1 MTARRILTI
10 LLFVAGAAGFLYWA
24 FAPRA
29 VLVETAL
36 ATSGPFVALVE
47 EDGKA
52 RVRERYTVSSPL
64 PGRLIRISLR
74 PGDAVKEEE
83 IVARLRSGL
92 PALLDASARKGL
104 EEQVGAAE
112 ASLEEATLSFER
124 AKVLLDK
131 ARADLDRTR
140 RLSTTGAASAA
151 QLDRDI
157 YAYEAAQRDV
167 GVAERRREAA
177 FHTLGQAR
185 AALARGNETEGDAI
199 VIRSPVA
206 GRILR
211 VLQESEA
218 MVAASTPILEIG
230 DPSDLEIVVDLLT
243 TEAVRIKPGA
253 EVTITGWGGGKPLR
267 GRVRRIEPSAFSKVS
282 ALGVEEQRVWVVIDI
297 TSPRAEWAGLSDG
310 FRVEVAIVAD
320 ELPQALI
327 VPIGALFRQGGDLH
341 VFRVEGGKARLVKVE
356 AGLRSGKSATITAGL
371 AAGDRVILYPPTAVK
386 DGAAVR
392 ER

>member
-1 MTARRILTI
+1 MTAGRILTFLALI
-10 LLFVAGAAGFLYWA
+10 VSAAVFLYWA

-29 VLVETAL
+29 VQVETATVT
-36 ATSGPFVALVE
+36 AGRFVALVE

-74 PGDAVKEEE
+74 PGDPVKEGE

-92 PALLDASARKGL
+92 PALLDASARRAL
-104 EEQVGAAE
+104 EEQIGAAE
-112 ASLEEATLSFER
+112 ASLEEASLSLER

-131 ARADLDRTR
+131 ARSDLDRTR

-167 GVAERRREAA
+167 GVAERRRDAA
-177 FHTLGQAR
+177 AHALGQAR
-185 AALARGNETEGDAI
+185 AALARGGETEGDAI

-206 GRILR
+206 GRVLR

-218 MVAASTPILEIG
+218 MVAASTAILEIG
-230 DPSDLEIVVDLLT
+230 DPTDLEIAVDLLT
-243 TEAVRIKPGA
+243 TEAVRVKSGA
-253 EVTITGWGGGKPLR
+253 EVTVTGWGGGKPLR
-267 GRVRRIEPSAFSKVS
+267 GRVRRVEPSAFSKTS

-297 TSPRAEWAGLSDG
+297 TSPFEEWGGLSDG
-310 FRVEVAIVAD
+310 FRVEVSIVAD
-320 ELPQALI
+320 ELAQALV
-327 VPIGALFRQGGDLH
+327 VPIGALFRQGGDMH
-341 VFRVEGGKARLVKVE
+341 VFRIEDGKARLEKVE
-356 AGLRSGKSATITAGL
+356 LGLRSGKAATIVSGL
-371 AAGDRVILYPPTAVK
+371 AAGNKVILYPPSAVK
-386 DGAAVR
+386 NGGAVT

>member
-1 MTARRILTI
+1 MTARRILTV
-10 LLFVAGAAGFLYWA
+10 LLFVAGATGFLYWA

-29 VLVETAL
+29 VLVETAR

-167 GVAERRREAA
+167 GVSERRREVA
-177 FHTLGQAR
+177 FHALGQAR

-230 DPSDLEIVVDLLT
+230 DPSDLEIAVDLLT

-320 ELPQALI
+320 ELPQAMI

-371 AAGDRVILYPPTAVK
+371 AAGDRIILYPPTAVK

>member
-1 MTARRILTI
+1 MTARRILT
-10 LLFVAGAAGFLYWA
+10 LVALIAGLTGFLYWA

-29 VLVETAL
+29 VQVEAATVTA
-36 ATSGPFVALVE
+36 GRFVALVE

-74 PGDAVKEEE
+74 PGDPVKEGE

-92 PALLDASARKGL
+92 PALLDAPARKGL

-112 ASLEEATLSFER
+112 ASLEEASLSLER
-124 AKVLLDK
+124 ARVFLDK
-131 ARADLDRTR
+131 ARSDLDRTR

-167 GVAERRREAA
+167 GVAERRRDAA
-177 FHTLGQAR
+177 VHALGQAR
-185 AALARGNETEGDAI
+185 AALARGGEMDGDAI

-206 GRILR
+206 GRVLR

-218 MVAASTPILEIG
+218 MVAASTAILEIG
-230 DPSDLEIVVDLLT
+230 DPSDLEIAVDLLT
-243 TEAVRIKPGA
+243 TEAVRVKSGA
-253 EVTITGWGGGKPLR
+253 EVTVTGWGGGKPLR
-267 GRVRRIEPSAFSKVS
+267 GRVRRVEPSAFSKTS
-282 ALGVEEQRVWVVIDI
+282 ALGVEEQRVWVLIDI
-297 TSPRAEWAGLSDG
+297 TSPREEWGGLSDG

-320 ELPQALI
+320 DLAQALV
-327 VPIGALFRQGGDLH
+327 VPIGALFRQGGDMH
-341 VFRVEGGKARLVKVE
+341 AFRIEGGKARLVKVE
-356 AGLRSGKSATITAGL
+356 LGLRSGKAATIVSGL
-371 AAGDRVILYPPTAVK
+371 APGERVILYPPSSVKNGVAVS
-386 DGAAVR
+386 

>member
-1 MTARRILTI
+1 MTAGRILT
-10 LLFVAGAAGFLYWA
+10 LVALIGSVAGFLYWA

-29 VLVETAL
+29 VQVEA
-36 ATSGPFVALVE
+36 ATVNAGRFVALVE

-64 PGRLIRISLR
+64 PGRLIRVTLR
-74 PGDAVKEEE
+74 PGDEVKEGE

-92 PALLDASARKGL
+92 PALLDAPARKGL

-112 ASLEEATLSFER
+112 ASLEEASLALER

-131 ARADLDRTR
+131 ARSDLDRTR

-157 YAYEAAQRDV
+157 YAHEAAQRDV
-167 GVAERRREAA
+167 GVAERRRDAA
-177 FHTLGQAR
+177 SHALGQAR
-185 AALARGNETEGDAI
+185 AALARGGETEGDAI

-206 GRILR
+206 GRVLR

-218 MVAASTPILEIG
+218 MVAASTAILEIG
-230 DPSDLEIVVDLLT
+230 EPSDLEIAVDLLT
-243 TEAVRIKPGA
+243 TEAVRVRPGA
-253 EVTITGWGGGKPLR
+253 EVTVTGWGGGKPLR
-267 GRVRRIEPSAFSKVS
+267 GRVRRVEPSAFSKTS

-297 TSPRAEWAGLSDG
+297 ASPREEWGGLSDG
-310 FRVEVAIVAD
+310 FRVEVAIVVDDLA
-320 ELPQALI
+320 QALV
-327 VPIGALFRQGGDLH
+327 VPIGALFRQGGDMH
-341 VFRVEGGKARLVKVE
+341 VFRIEGGKARLVKVE
-356 AGLRSGKSATITAGL
+356 LGLRSGKAATVISGL
-371 AAGDRVILYPPTAVK
+371 VAGDRVILYPPSSVKNGVAVS
-386 DGAAVR
+386 